1 MLLLK
6 YCLVLQIFRNLKQIF
21 WITKKELKI
30 LISKKW
36 QIRKKTN
43 PFFREIYPS
52 FSSSK
57 KKMSIIQILD
67 GLRSMKHSKVA
78 NTTQLFTLVLWKV
91 QTIKLL
97 EQKEFIIIFQ
107 KTNLCNILENMVEE
121 TRTKNFMKKIEFWQE
136 IKMAFLQRYI
146 QSLKLQ
152 CFSVQEMVL

>member
-43 PFFREIYPS
+43 PFFREIYLS

-91 QTIKLL
+91 QNIKLL

-146 QSLKLQ
+146 QSQKLQ